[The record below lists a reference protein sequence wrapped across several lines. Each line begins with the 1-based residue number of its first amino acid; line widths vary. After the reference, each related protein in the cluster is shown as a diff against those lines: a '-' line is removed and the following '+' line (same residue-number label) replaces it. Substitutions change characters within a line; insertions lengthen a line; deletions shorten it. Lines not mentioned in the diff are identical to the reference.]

1 MPLGV
6 GFLGKNV
13 VGIASLVYGLAILCS
28 RLIGLVRE
36 AVIGRYLG
44 VGREADIYWTAF
56 VIPDFL
62 NYLLAGGILSIAFI
76 PIFQKR
82 LSENSETAPLFLSN
96 LLNSLGLLV
105 IGFTVLLWTLTPK
118 LTPWIA
124 PGMNGDDLNR
134 LNLLVRIILPAQIF
148 HLTGAVLSAALQAQ
162 DKHTMPALAPI
173 IYTLG
178 IVMGG
183 VILGPTLGAEGFAWG
198 VLAGSFLGPFLCPF
212 IGQYR
217 QKLRWQM
224 TLNLSDRDLR
234 RYFVLSLPIMLGF
247 SVIVLDDMIIKAL
260 ASELSRAGS
269 ISELQY
275 ARTLMK
281 VPMGIFGLAAGMA
294 TFPSLSRLFVA
305 DDQEKA
311 FELLSKAIRMTVFL
325 AFCAHV
331 LLSAVGTE
339 IATVIWGT
347 DRFTSAALREI
358 GDLTAFYA
366 LGLWA
371 WSLQGLVARGFY
383 AQQDTW
389 TPTIMGTILFFA
401 WIPIYHL
408 SASTTRQLAL
418 CSSAVISVYVIALTA
433 WLYRKAKLKGL
444 NIAAPWRPILRL
456 FMVTLLVN
464 VIVQKMRQSISIDGP
479 PLLVGALFGMTAIT
493 IFCIAAVVI
502 GNREVK
508 VIGTLLHQKLKKS

>member
-6 GFLGKNV
+6 EFLGKNV
-13 VGIASLVYGLAILCS
+13 VGIASLIYGLAILCS

-82 LSENSETAPLFLSN
+82 LSEDSGAAPLFLSN

-105 IGFTVLLWTLTPK
+105 IGFTVILWTLTPT
-118 LTPWIA
+118 LTPLIA
-124 PGMNGDDLNR
+124 PGMDADDLNR

-178 IVMGG
+178 IVLGG

-217 QKLRWQM
+217 LRFHWQM
-224 TLNLSDRDLR
+224 TMNLTDKDLR

-305 DDQEKA
+305 NDQETA

-325 AFCAHV
+325 AFSAHV
-331 LLSAVGTE
+331 LLSAAGTE

-347 DRFTSAALREI
+347 DRFDTFALTEI
-358 GDLTAFYA
+358 GDLTAYYA

-371 WSLQGLVARGFY
+371 WSIQGLIARGFY

-389 TPTIMGTILFFA
+389 TPTILGTLLFFA

-418 CSSAVISVYVIALTA
+418 CSSLVISVYVLALTA
-433 WLYRKAKLKGL
+433 WLYRKARLKGL
-444 NIAAPWRPILRL
+444 KVAAPWRPMLRL
-456 FMVTLLVN
+456 FLVTLLVN
-464 VIVQKMRQSISIDGP
+464 LIVQKIRQNISIDGP
-479 PLLVGALFGMTAIT
+479 PLVVGGLFGICALT
-493 IFCIAAVVI
+493 IFCAAAVII
-502 GNREVK
+502 GNREIK
-508 VIGTLLHQKLKKS
+508 VVGALLRQKLKKN